1 MYSRNIHIIFGMLLI
16 FILIVPYGICSI
28 ALEWEKNKRQHRKL
42 LGVLLYRKQ
51 KNGKVIASGSESN
64 RRFCRT
70 GEIRAVYK
78 LMGISQ

>member
-1 MYSRNIHIIFGMLLI
+1 MT
-16 FILIVPYGICSI
+16 VPYGICSKCP
-28 ALEWEKNKRQHRKL
+28 EWDKNRDSTGN

-51 KNGKVIASGSESN
+51 KNGKGIANGSESN
-64 RRFCRT
+64 RRFYRT